1 MKKLMILTL
10 GLLVSAQSFALDLNK
25 VKCGAEDLEISFKQ
39 IESDSEDF
47 GFADEDDSS
56 KLIVTINGKS
66 VEANAST
73 IEISAASTTKIKLN
87 SAVENIA
94 SLKISREF
102 AEIFGEFTTV
112 KGIKLGINCI
122 ELKK

>member
-1 MKKLMILTL
+1 MKKLMVLTL

-39 IESDSEDF
+39 VESEDF
-47 GFADEDDSS
+47 GFADEDESS

-66 VEANAST
+66 VEATSST

-94 SLKISREF
+94 SLKISREYS
-102 AEIFGEFTTV
+102 EIAGEFTTV
-112 KGIKLGINCI
+112 KGIRLGINCI

>member
-1 MKKLMILTL
+1 MKKLMVLTL

-39 IESDSEDF
+39 LEVEDF

-66 VEANAST
+66 VGASAST

-102 AEIFGEFTTV
+102 SEISGEFTTV
-112 KGIKLGINCI
+112 KGIRLGINCI